1 MIGKHLIF
9 IFLAF
14 SVLTISVSNGQTI
27 QIQGE
32 QSGTLLADTVILS
45 GNVTVPE
52 NSLLTFLPGTKVISS
67 GFFGFRVLG
76 SIHAAGTEALPVAF
90 SVADTTGFSNPE
102 NERGGWDGFDFT
114 ETSAAADSSI
124 FSFCSFEFGK
134 AFGDSL
140 EKMGGVFNIRGF
152 SLVSISHSRFFNN
165 RAFYWG
171 GAVFC
176 ESGDIL
182 ISGCTFENNSCGTPG
197 PPYGYGG
204 AVCTRYSNANIIRN
218 TFTGNASTGIGGAV
232 SFEYSDILLNANHFH
247 GNFSGL
253 GGALGYLRSDPVRT
267 ITNNLF
273 TGNSCVFFGGAISCN
288 RAHPRF
294 VNNTI
299 TENFSQSYGGGF
311 YCNDSA
317 VPVLVNN
324 ILYNNSAPVGSEV
337 YIWDIYSAP
346 EFYYCDVE
354 GGKEAFEG
362 SGGTAYTAPYIN
374 NIDTLP
380 GFSMSTL
387 YPYSLSEDSPCI
399 NTGNPD
405 TTGLLLPGT
414 DLAGYQRIYDGIVDM
429 GAYEFQPGVW
439 ANQLQSGVEVLQC
452 YPNPFSDR
460 VTFSN
465 IPASFGNSTLEVTD
479 ISGKTIIRRTGIP
492 GCEYTWVLS
501 PEEKKL
507 LKPGICFV
515 RLTSGDKKAIGKLIY
530 LPD

>member
-1 MIGKHLIF
+1 MISKHLKF
-9 IFLAF
+9 IVLAFLAM
-14 SVLTISVSNGQTI
+14 TISLSYGQTI

-52 NSLLTFLPGTKVISS
+52 SSVLTFLPGTKVIAS
-67 GFFGFRVLG
+67 GFFGFNVLG
-76 SIHAAGTEALPVAF
+76 SIHAAGTGALPVSF
-90 SVADTTGFSNPE
+90 SVSDTTGFSNPE
-102 NERGGWDGFDFT
+102 NERGGWDGFSFT
-114 ETSAAADSSI
+114 ETSPAADSSV
-124 FSFCSFEFGK
+124 FSHCSFEFGK

-140 EKMGGVFNIRGF
+140 DKMGGIFNIRGF
-152 SLVSISHSRFFNN
+152 DRICISHSHFFNN
-165 RAFYWG
+165 RAYYWG

-176 ESGDIL
+176 ESGDIR
-182 ISGCTFENNSCGTPG
+182 ISDCTFENNSCGTPG

-204 AVCTRYSNANIIRN
+204 AVCTRYSNATIDQS

-232 SFEYSDILLNANHFH
+232 SFEYSDILLNANIFQ

-273 TGNSCVFFGGAISCN
+273 TENGCVFFGGAISCN
-288 RAHPRF
+288 RAHPHF

-324 ILYNNSAPVGSEV
+324 ILYNNYAPVGSEV

-346 EFYYCDVE
+346 EFYYCNVE

-387 YPYSLSEDSPCI
+387 YPWSLSEDSPCI
-399 NTGNPD
+399 NSGNPD
-405 TTGLLLPGT
+405 TTGLLLPVT

-429 GAYEFQPGVW
+429 GAYEFQPGVS
-439 ANQLQSGVEVLQC
+439 ANQLLSGAEVLHC

-460 VTFSN
+460 INISN
-465 IPASFGNSTLEVTD
+465 ISAGFRGSTLEVTD
-479 ISGKTIIRRTGIP
+479 ISGKTILRRIVVHGR
-492 GCEYTWVLS
+492 EYTLVLS

-507 LKPGICFV
+507 LKPGICIV
-515 RLTSGDKKAIGKLIY
+515 RLTSLEKKAVGKLIY

>member
-1 MIGKHLIF
+1 MVGKHLRF

-14 SVLTISVSNGQTI
+14 SSLAIPVSNSQTI

-52 NSLLTFLPGTKVISS
+52 NSNLTFLPGTKVISS
-67 GFFGFRVLG
+67 GFFGFNVLG
-76 SIHAAGTEALPVAF
+76 SIHADGTDDFPVSF
-90 SVADTTGFSNPE
+90 SVADTAGFSNPE

-114 ETSAAADSSI
+114 ATSPDSDSSVFSYCI
-124 FSFCSFEFGK
+124 FQFGK

-152 SLVSISHSRFFNN
+152 DFIKISDCRFENN
-165 RAFYWG
+165 RAYYWG

-204 AVCTRYSNANIIRN
+204 AVCTRYSNASIVHN

-232 SFEYSDILLNANHFH
+232 SFEYSDILLNANYFH
-247 GNFSGL
+247 ENFSGL
-253 GGALGYLRSDPVRT
+253 GGALGYLRSDPVRN

-288 RAHPRF
+288 RAHPHF

-324 ILYNNSAPVGSEV
+324 ILYNNFAPVGSEV

-346 EFYYCDVE
+346 EFYYCNVE
-354 GGKEAFEG
+354 GGYEAFEG
-362 SGGTAYTAPYIN
+362 SGGTAYSAPYIN
-374 NIDTLP
+374 NIDTIP
-380 GFSMSTL
+380 GFSFSTL
-387 YPYSLSEDSPCI
+387 YPYSLSENSPCI

-405 TTGLLLPGT
+405 TTALLLPGT
-414 DLAGYQRIYDGIVDM
+414 DLAGVQRIYDGIIDM
-429 GAYEFQPGVW
+429 GAYEFQPGVS
-439 ANQLQSGVEVLQC
+439 ANQLQAGEEVLYC

-460 VTFSN
+460 ITISK
-465 IPASFGNSTLEVTD
+465 IPANFRNSTLEVTD
-479 ISGKTIIRRTGIP
+479 INGKTIIRRTGIH

-507 LKPGICFV
+507 MKPGLFFIK
-515 RLTSGDKKAIGKLIY
+515 LNSGNKKGIGKLIY
-530 LPD
+530 MPD